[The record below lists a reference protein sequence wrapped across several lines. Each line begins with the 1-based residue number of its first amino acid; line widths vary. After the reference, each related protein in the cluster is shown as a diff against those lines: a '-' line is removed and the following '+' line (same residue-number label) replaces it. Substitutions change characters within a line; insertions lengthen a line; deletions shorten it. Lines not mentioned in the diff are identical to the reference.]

1 MLNNKEN
8 AISKIEPMG
17 KSTEQRSSSKKVRGG
32 QRERNKEGRKERLN
46 CMYERGEPIKQI

>member
-17 KSTEQRSSSKKVRGG
+17 KSTEQRSSSKNWEGG
-32 QRERNKEGRKERLN
+32 ETEK
-46 CMYERGEPIKQI
+46 